1 MPHNSCVGTSARAS
15 SSNLRTWSGD
25 STLRPKRI
33 IPPGLISSINS
44 RASESMVVP
53 GSPMKKNWPICSS
66 NGSDRNQSD
75 GICPLNELRCE
86 KPAVS
91 LRHRSDPLQM
101 NYENIL
107 LITNSSSAYDC
118 KNILDAS
125 LPSTE
130 HITPKAF
137 ASSSPGQCP
146 EETMG
151 QRQRTLKEFASPS
164 TPRVFRMKPTE

>member
-33 IPPGLISSINS
+33 MPPGLISSINS

-66 NGSDRNQSD
+66 NGSDRNRSD

-91 LRHRSDPLQM
+91 LRHRSDQLQM

-107 LITNSSSAYDC
+107 LITNSSSAYDW
-118 KNILDAS
+118 
-125 LPSTE
+125 LPE
-130 HITPKAF
+130 LFPL
-137 ASSSPGQCP
+137 
-146 EETMG
+146 EW
-151 QRQRTLKEFASPS
+151 L
-164 TPRVFRMKPTE
+164 